1 MGADDAVGVAAVF
14 AVNETFVD
22 SVGLVRSSVVV
33 GHLLHGRSSSPNWNS
48 YDNKQQSG
56 GEVRGRTR
64 RSRNKGKERDTA
76 EVLQS
81 QSTQLNSL

>member
-1 MGADDAVGVAAVF
+1 MEAGGAVGVAAVF

-22 SVGLVRSSVVV
+22 SIGAVGSSVV
-33 GHLLHGRSSSPNWNS
+33 GHLLHGRSSFSNWNS

-64 RSRNKGKERDTA
+64 RSRKKGTP
-76 EVLQS
+76 
-81 QSTQLNSL
+81 LNYRVCI